1 MTSDD
6 RTLDARYLDWL
17 YKNIGP
23 LQNRNP
29 ARSYWLL
36 AVTLY
41 KKEFTWTVFNDDN
54 RVEDGREL
62 REAFLDETAIERD
75 QNWMDEGCSML
86 EMLVALSR
94 RCAFEANE
102 DAFEWF
108 WVLVDNLGLR
118 PFVDEEFSDDYNVDV
133 DIILD
138 RVINRTYKSDGRGG
152 LFPLQHATV
161 DQRAVEIW
169 YQLAAYLNENNTS

>member
-23 LQNRNP
+23 VQNRNP
-29 ARSYWLL
+29 ARSYWML

-41 KKEFTWTVFNDDN
+41 QKEFTWFVSNDDN
-54 RVEDGREL
+54 RVEDGKEL
-62 REAFLDETAIERD
+62 REMFLDEMAIERD

-94 RCAFEANE
+94 RCAFAADE
-102 DAFEWF
+102 DSFEWF
-108 WVLVDNLGLR
+108 WILVDNLGLR

-138 RVINRTYKSDGRGG
+138 RVINRTYLPDGRGG
-152 LFPLQHATV
+152 LFPLRFPEA
-161 DQRAVEIW
+161 DQREIEIW
-169 YQLAAYLNENNTS
+169 YQLASYLNENNTS